1 MSCQNWYQQIL
12 DVSEVH
18 VRNLYVLFI
27 LECLVLII
35 MFPPTSSSE
44 DRPKRIRVVG
54 DRSYAPFEYLEGNE
68 VKGLLVDLWKKWSEK
83 TGVEVNYLLDDWNL
97 SQEKVK
103 RGEAE
108 AIGGIMPAPGRDK
121 YYDFVRVIMSIEE
134 YVYFKE
140 SMFGATKTFTFSELS
155 LYEVGIVDEDAAVL
169 LYRSKIPN
177 PNKQPKLYGSY
188 EDLVKG
194 AVAGEV
200 SIFLMEQPVAR
211 YWLDK
216 YDKNRSYIRSPTFL
230 FTEQQYVA
238 VRKGDSQ
245 LARLIRDGF

>member
-1 MSCQNWYQQIL
+1 
-12 DVSEVH
+12 
-18 VRNLYVLFI
+18 
-27 LECLVLII
+27 
-35 MFPPTSSSE
+35 
-44 DRPKRIRVVG
+44 
-54 DRSYAPFEYLEGNE
+54 
-68 VKGLLVDLWKKWSEK
+68 
-83 TGVEVNYLLDDWNL
+83 
-97 SQEKVK
+97 K

-245 LARLIRDGF
+245 LARLIRDGFSRISTREMVAMRDKWEGYRIDIDENFFETISYYARTYWLVIAVILYFIVLAVFWLFLYIICPRTILAINQR